1 MDIMSLIARLTLD
14 AKEYEQALKKAE
26 RQGKSF
32 KGDAEA
38 TVRLHD
44 EYTAVITKA
53 EQQAQ
58 GFKGNAEGTLT
69 GHDKYTPEE
78 EKAQRAADK
87 FDGDEDGTLTGI
99 DNYTDDVNTAQ
110 QAADNFD
117 GDASGTLT
125 GNDQYSDDVAAAQ
138 SAADGFNGDKDGTLT
153 GVDNYTSKVE
163 TAQTAANEFDGDTEG
178 TIKGNDA
185 YTIIV
190 RNAEG
195 VADGFDGDVE
205 GTITGKD
212 EYSDDITTAQA
223 AANEFDGNVNGVI
236 TGNDSYSDD
245 ITTAQAAADTFNGD
259 VDGDIKGIDN
269 YTDVITTAEAAAENF
284 DGDAEGT
291 ATLDTTDYNNSL
303 DEAETNTDNF
313 EESVSGSFNRIKTV
327 LTSLGIVAAIN
338 SISTALNEA
347 IEGTAN
353 YADTVDKQ
361 SRLMS
366 MSTQTYQVW
375 THVLQQSG
383 TDMSALRRGWLDLT
397 DAIDKAK
404 NHQDAW
410 AEDTGDLKE
419 ALKELDVNP
428 ANFETVDE
436 MFDSIINKL
445 AGMDSGTRRDNL
457 VNQIFGRDATQL
469 NALLDSGI
477 TGIQELKQEAY
488 DLGLVMS
495 DNDIAQ
501 GVAYGDAIAN
511 MNAAIDALKQNIAIG
526 LFPLLTDAANTI
538 ASIAAFL
545 NGRTGNTVSDEF
557 GEIAKS
563 VNETFA
569 GIETEQS
576 EVNAL
581 IKHLESLSTET
592 GAAEG
597 KLDEWKKTAE
607 RLVEYVP
614 TLADSLNIV
623 EGKFTDEKKALQEN
637 ADAWYANARA
647 KAIVTANQERLD
659 AIARQTGLVETRKVD
674 IVAAKGRINYDE
686 TIGSIGELY
695 QNIMGNERISAGSK
709 AAFAQLG
716 LSSDMSEWS
725 TGDYLG
731 VLQTMEALRMQGA
744 FKNGG
749 NIAQDVLNLKGG
761 ISGLTEVLQLESEV
775 SGLTAELEEYRQKYI
790 EYTEAADTYL
800 KTLQSDLNALPT
812 EMNIDL
818 NVNGAKLGGSDG
830 EHAKGL
836 NYVPYDG
843 YVARLD
849 RGETIL
855 NQAQAR
861 EYRSGG
867 MIDADAIGAAVS
879 SAITSSMAGMSVN
892 MNGEQVGNIV
902 TDTVSRNLAA
912 QLRSR
917 RY

>member
-138 SAADGFNGDKDGTLT
+138 SAADGFNGDRDGTLT
-153 GVDNYTSKVE
+153 GVDNYTGKIE
-163 TAQTAANEFDGDTEG
+163 TAQAAADGFKGDTEG

-190 RNAEG
+190 RNAESI
-195 VADGFDGDVE
+195 ADGFDGDVE

-212 EYSDDITTAQA
+212 E
-223 AANEFDGNVNGVI
+223 
-236 TGNDSYSDD
+236 YSDD

-269 YTDVITTAEAAAENF
+269 YTGVIATAEAAADNF
-284 DGDAEGT
+284 DGDVDGT

-313 EESVSGSFNRIKTV
+313 EESVSGSFNRIKAV
-327 LTSLGIVAAIN
+327 LTSLGIVATIK

-397 DAIDKAK
+397 DAIDMAK

-410 AEDTGDLKE
+410 AEDTSDLKE

-511 MNAAIDALKQNIAIG
+511 MNAAIDALKQNIVIG

-557 GEIAKS
+557 GDIAKS
-563 VNETFA
+563 VNETLA
-569 GIETEQS
+569 GIDTEES

-581 IKHLESLSTET
+581 IKHLQSLSNET

-597 KLDEWKKTAE
+597 KLSEWKATAE

-614 TLADSLNIV
+614 TLADNLDIV
-623 EGKFTDEKKALQEN
+623 NGKFTNEKTSLEEN
-637 ADAWYANARA
+637 TKAWYANARA
-647 KAIVTANQERLD
+647 KAIVTANQERMNAIAKQAADIDQRRVDLIVEKGRMGYDEKTQGVIDFYNQAMQYEDVAGKLSQYTAARGRPLPQNTEDWTTENYSDVINILSHMPEFRNQLQAGYEAEGLRAQQAKRKANEYINQYGGVSADLEQIQALEKEITDLEKELD
-659 AIARQTGLVETRKVD
+659 AAQAEYDERVLAQTQYLEQLQTDLDALPKDVNINIHDGTGL
-674 IVAAKGRINYDE
+674 
-686 TIGSIGELY
+686 
-695 QNIMGNERISAGSK
+695 
-709 AAFAQLG
+709 
-716 LSSDMSEWS
+716 LS
-725 TGDYLG
+725 
-731 VLQTMEALRMQGA
+731 
-744 FKNGG
+744 
-749 NIAQDVLNLKGG
+749 
-761 ISGLTEVLQLESEV
+761 
-775 SGLTAELEEYRQKYI
+775 
-790 EYTEAADTYL
+790 
-800 KTLQSDLNALPT
+800 
-812 EMNIDL
+812 
-818 NVNGAKLGGSDG
+818 GSDG

-879 SAITSSMAGMSVN
+879 NAITSSMAGMTVN
-892 MNGEQVGNIV
+892 MDGEQVGNIV